1 MCVTFLLPPGIKG
14 LIDHN
19 EIVPTKQDT
28 PHVLNTFFPII
39 INNFKIPEH
48 ADNGP
53 IANNKSDP
61 ILKITVRYRN
71 HPSILTIAEVCKESQ
86 IFSFSF

>member
-1 MCVTFLLPPGIKG
+1 MLPPGIKG

-19 EIVPTKQDT
+19 EIVPTKRDT
-28 PHVLNTFFPII
+28 PHVLNTFFSII
-39 INNFKIPEH
+39 INNLKIPEH

-53 IANNKSDP
+53 IASNKSDP
-61 ILKITVRYRN
+61 ILKIIVRYRN
-71 HPSILTIAEVCKESQ
+71 HPSILTIAEVCEESQ